1 MVSQI
6 KVNEIIKQSG
16 STITLGESGTTINI
30 PSGATIANSGTA
42 TGFAESE
49 VSFKIT
55 QNSNQ
60 NVSTAT
66 TTVVV
71 FDSTTNGFDQGSNF
85 NTSTYKFTAPSAG
98 RYFFHSSV
106 ILEYGNAAG
115 EYGNLTFFVNGSDRQ
130 AAMRQV
136 VDGDPT
142 LGSNLQLSSI
152 LDLSA
157 SDTVEVKIYHTQGG
171 TQAID
176 SNEDFTYFMGY
187 KIT

>member
-1 MVSQI
+1 MGTLFVD
-6 KVNEIIKQSG
+6 KLDPQSG
-16 STITLGESGTTINI
+16 TSLEIGSSGDTITI

-42 TGFAESE
+42 TGFADSE

-60 NVSTAT
+60 SISNAT
-66 TTVVV
+66 TTTVV

-85 NTSTYKFTAPSAG
+85 NTSNYKFTAPSDG
-98 RYFFHSSV
+98 RYFFYSSV
-106 ILEYGNAAG
+106 LIEYGNAVS
-115 EYGNLTFFVNGSDRQ
+115 EYGNLTFKVNGSDRQ

-136 VDGDPT
+136 VGGAVS

-152 LDLSA
+152 LNLSA
-157 SDTVEVKIYHTQGG
+157 TNTVEVNIYHTQGN

-176 SNEDFTYFMGY
+176 SNEDFTYFMGF
-187 KIT
+187 KL